1 MNREEAQESALNL
14 FPDATY
20 FCASL
25 SWSWDHADPDSFH
38 PEFSINLSK
47 YDRAKAMTAY
57 SYSAHGKSWDECLL
71 RLRTEAEGRKSA
83 LEDIR
88 KAEG

>member
-1 MNREEAQESALNL
+1 MNREEAQEAVLDL

-20 FCASL
+20 FHASL
-25 SWSWDHADPDSFH
+25 SWSWDRADPDLCR

-47 YDRAKAMTAY
+47 YDHAKTRAAY
-57 SYSAHGKSWDECLL
+57 SYSAHGKSWGECLL
-71 RLRTEAEGRKSA
+71 RLRAEVEGRKSA

-88 KAEG
+88 KAER